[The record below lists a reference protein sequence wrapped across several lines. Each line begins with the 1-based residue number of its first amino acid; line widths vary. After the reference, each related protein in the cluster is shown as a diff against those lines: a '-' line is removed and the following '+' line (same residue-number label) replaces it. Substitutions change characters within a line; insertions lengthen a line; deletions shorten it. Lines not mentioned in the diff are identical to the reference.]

1 LNASYLELP
10 VFYRFLTARQ
20 KLPKYLQN
28 ILTLTPSGE
37 KKLIEDWDGLTNESQ
52 IQILECLSIIGA
64 PVMPKVY
71 YQALESGIPYIRYLA
86 ARQLDY
92 LPEYDFPEKPKLS
105 NEEIKEL
112 YDSLVENGKKED
124 LPIDYTLEEFQA
136 AYRINTDPS
145 KLVRG
150 ASYESTTPNI
160 IDVDL
165 GDILTNEKF
174 FNLSQDDRLA
184 AVRDWHFGLF
194 EREHVKNLSELI
206 SYAIENN
213 LVADEDLCE
222 IINDAFAYGQKFGS
236 LDDEG
241 LMNVPLYFK
250 YQAEIYDPLWKL
262 VATIVNKE
270 PPFLDLPATLACTIP
285 VISNSAFHDLL
296 LSISNHNFFDLIIYR
311 WKALRITHYEA
322 FADYFHE
329 GLKSSCGLSK
339 EQLAEFCQERIE
351 FRYSILST
359 KSKDTELRELK
370 VYRLAK
376 KLASF
381 GDIPKKLSELKGKVI
396 PGQIFK
402 TFLNLENITLPIG
415 VKLQVIEELEG
426 NLEYLPY
433 KPPTIDKM
441 ISDTKDELERTL
453 DCILKDVASLSYK
466 LSDIEAENAERQE
479 IETRNTETL
488 RLNYKAFEKIF
499 YVGFAIIVFFFIV
512 VLWRVW

>member
-10 VFYRFLTARQ
+10 EFYRFLTARQ

-28 ILTLTPSGE
+28 LLSLTPSGE
-37 KKLIEDWDGLTNESQ
+37 KKLIDDWGGLTNESQ

-64 PVMPKVY
+64 AVMPKVY

-112 YDSLVENGKKED
+112 YDSLVEDGKKED
-124 LPIDYTLEEFQA
+124 LPIDHTLEEFQA

-145 KLVRG
+145 KLVGG
-150 ASYESTTPNI
+150 ASYESATPNI
-160 IDVDL
+160 RQHVNFGLSI
-165 GDILTNEKF
+165 EKF

-184 AVRDWHFGLF
+184 AVRDWDFGLF

-206 SYAIENN
+206 SHGIENN
-213 LVADEDLCE
+213 LATDEDLCE
-222 IINDAFAYGQKFGS
+222 IISDALAYGQKFGN
-236 LDDEG
+236 LNDEG
-241 LMNVPLYFK
+241 LMDVPLYSK
-250 YQAEIYDPLWKL
+250 YRAEIYDPLWKL
-262 VATIVNKE
+262 VPTIVKKRD
-270 PPFLDLPATLACTIP
+270 FFDLSGTLACTIP
-285 VISNSAFHDLL
+285 MISNSAFHNLL
-296 LSISNHNFFDLIIYR
+296 LSTSNHKFFDFIIDR
-311 WKALRITHYEA
+311 WKALRIAHYEA

-329 GLKSSCGLSK
+329 GLESSCGRSK
-339 EQLAEFCQERIE
+339 ERLASFCQGRIE

-359 KSKDTELRELK
+359 ESKNIELRELK
-370 VYRLAK
+370 IYRLAK
-376 KLASF
+376 ELASF
-381 GDIPKKLSELKGKVI
+381 GNIPKKLSELKGKVI

-402 TFLNLENITLPIG
+402 TFLNLENMNLPSRLKLPI
-415 VKLQVIEELEG
+415 IEELEG
-426 NLEYLPY
+426 DLEYLPY
-433 KPPTIDKM
+433 KQPTIDKM

-453 DCILKDVASLSYK
+453 DCILKDVVNLSDK
-466 LSDIEAENAERQE
+466 LSEIETENAERQE